1 MNKTKICGIICE
13 YNPFHNGHMHQIAE
27 ARRLSGAD
35 YVIAVMSGD
44 FVQRGEPAVIDKWAR
59 TEMALRC
66 GADIVLELPTV
77 FALSSAEYFATGAV
91 DVLQKTGIV
100 THISFGSENFEG
112 PDGAISLKKIASE
125 TKNGPVVDTE
135 LLKKGASFAAASRNS
150 VVTLP
155 NDVLATE
162 YLRAIERLGAK
173 LEVVPI
179 KRVGDGHVGKGS
191 AMFIR
196 GLLSEGNLAET
207 RKYMPAVAFEIL
219 QREINNGKG
228 PVKAEMFGNVILAD
242 LRRLGVEGL
251 RENPFVSEGL
261 EYKIYA
267 AACESG
273 SFDEF
278 VSQCTSKRYTSSR
291 IRRAAFASMLG
302 IKRKMLSVPVPYI
315 RVLGMRRSCGELMDL
330 LNLKAE
336 VPVVTSKAKFLR
348 ALELRERSF
357 EEESTKIFEGGFCA
371 NDVSYDA
378 KISEDFFRI
387 ENIAADL
394 YSLAFLNPKSRVASS
409 EMTHPLVFAD

>member
-1 MNKTKICGIICE
+1 M
-13 YNPFHNGHMHQIAE
+13 
-27 ARRLSGAD
+27 
-35 YVIAVMSGD
+35 
-44 FVQRGEPAVIDKWAR
+44 
-59 TEMALRC
+59 
-66 GADIVLELPTV
+66 
-77 FALSSAEYFATGAV
+77 
-91 DVLQKTGIV
+91 
-100 THISFGSENFEG
+100 
-112 PDGAISLKKIASE
+112 KKIASE

-179 KRVGDGHVGKGS
+179 KRIGDGHVGKGS

-278 VSQCTSKRYTSSR
+278 VSQCTSKRYTFSLNVPPVKDTRESSAQAPPSPS
-291 IRRAAFASMLG
+291 I
-302 IKRKMLSVPVPYI
+302 
-315 RVLGMRRSCGELMDL
+315 
-330 LNLKAE
+330 
-336 VPVVTSKAKFLR
+336 
-348 ALELRERSF
+348 
-357 EEESTKIFEGGFCA
+357 
-371 NDVSYDA
+371 
-378 KISEDFFRI
+378 
-387 ENIAADL
+387 
-394 YSLAFLNPKSRVASS
+394 VA
-409 EMTHPLVFAD
+409 

>member
-1 MNKTKICGIICE
+1 M
-13 YNPFHNGHMHQIAE
+13 
-27 ARRLSGAD
+27 
-35 YVIAVMSGD
+35 
-44 FVQRGEPAVIDKWAR
+44 
-59 TEMALRC
+59 
-66 GADIVLELPTV
+66 
-77 FALSSAEYFATGAV
+77 
-91 DVLQKTGIV
+91 
-100 THISFGSENFEG
+100 
-112 PDGAISLKKIASE
+112 
-125 TKNGPVVDTE
+125 
-135 LLKKGASFAAASRNS
+135 
-150 VVTLP
+150 
-155 NDVLATE
+155 
-162 YLRAIERLGAK
+162 
-173 LEVVPI
+173 
-179 KRVGDGHVGKGS
+179 
-191 AMFIR
+191 
-196 GLLSEGNLAET
+196 
-207 RKYMPAVAFEIL
+207 
-219 QREINNGKG
+219 
-228 PVKAEMFGNVILAD
+228 
-242 LRRLGVEGL
+242 

-273 SFDEF
+273 SFGEF

-315 RVLGMRRSCGELMDL
+315 RVLGMRRSCGKLMDL